1 MWELAVPVAIGVI
14 AVFVIGLMFAR
25 LYRRSTRDEAYVR
38 TGLGGQKVVLD
49 GGSIVLP
56 VFHST
61 AAVNLKT
68 LRLEVARGGPD
79 SLITKDRMRVD
90 IGAEFYLR
98 VKPDMSSIALA
109 AQTLGNRTNDA
120 AELRELVEA
129 KFVDGL
135 RSVAATMNLEELQEQ
150 RATFVKAVQ
159 DAVGADI
166 QNNGL
171 ELESVSLTRLDQS
184 DIKHFNPSNFF
195 DAHGLTTLTKITKER
210 EQERNQIV
218 RTTEVNIAQQDLV
231 ARQTTLTIESTKRE
245 AELAQQ
251 RDIANKTAAMR
262 AQTAQVE
269 QTALQN
275 EAEYRIQQ
283 ELAVANKQ
291 TEANQARDTRKIEAD
306 LAVKRRTTEM
316 ERELQIVAQ
325 EAAIVV
331 ATKSKEQSEAQTIAE
346 TARAL
351 AIAAEEKVTTAR
363 ATEIAERDKI
373 INVIAARKAAET
385 NAMPITVMAEAE
397 KQAAANKAEAI
408 NVLAKAD
415 ANAATTR
422 AAGVKSLGQAEAEVA
437 TLKAEARNKLSPAMI
452 DYDLNL
458 ARINI
463 IPNALAE
470 AVKPIEKISDIRIF
484 DTGSLL
490 GRGGAGGGSGGGWRP
505 RSRRRPCRQLL
516 SVSAFK
522 PIIDK
527 ILTEAGFAAGP
538 DALTSLTNALAAQQL
553 ANPAEPPAT
562 PPMTLQRS
570 PAPHSVGD
578 AGKAVHQTA
587 SSRARLIRPHCRP
600 EPDMT
605 SANDDMPPR
614 AHARGGFF
622 CRATC
627 RETGGFARPR
637 SRTMLA
643 DRQCKEFRHVR
654 RRHDPPARDLQPPR
668 LVQSRRPIGRADR
681 AGRGPHRRGAAA
693 RRRRRPDRAVA
704 DRADPALHPVCD
716 SRRPAR
722 RPHLAALADG
732 GRGSAARRG
741 AAGDPRA
748 DLAWLADAATPRA
761 ARLHRRLRHRRLQRR
776 SACPGALAGDA
787 RSCCRRPTHGSSWR
801 APSPSPAGPRSAACW
816 SDGSVLRPRSDLPR
830 HCR

>member
-1 MWELAVPVAIGVI
+1 MWELAIPVTIGVI
-14 AVFVIGLMFAR
+14 AVLVIGLLLAK

-56 VFHST
+56 VFHSV

-98 VKPDMSSIALA
+98 VKPDTSSIALA
-109 AQTLGNRTNDA
+109 AQTLGSRTQNA
-120 AELRELVEA
+120 GELRELIEA

-150 RATFVKAVQ
+150 RATFVKSVQ

-195 DAHGLTTLTKITKER
+195 DAHGLTTLTKITRER

-231 ARQTTLTIESTKRE
+231 ARQTTLTIEATKRE

-291 TEANQARDTRKIEAD
+291 TEANQLRDTRKIEAD
-306 LAVKRRTTEM
+306 LAVKRRNTEM
-316 ERELQIVAQ
+316 ERDLQIVAQ
-325 EAAIVV
+325 ESAIAIAA
-331 ATKSKEQSEAQTIAE
+331 KSKEQSEAQTIAE

-351 AIAAEEKVTTAR
+351 AIAAEEKVTTAK
-363 ATEIAERDKI
+363 AVEIAERDKI

-385 NAMPITVMAEAE
+385 EAMPITVMAEAE
-397 KQAAANKAEAI
+397 NQAANNKAEAI
-408 NVLAKAD
+408 TMLARAD
-415 ANAATTR
+415 AEAATTR

-437 TLKAEARNKLSPAMI
+437 ALKAEARNKLSQALI
-452 DYDLNL
+452 DYDLMM
-458 ARINI
+458 ARINV
-463 IPNALAE
+463 IPSALAE

-484 DTGSLL
+484 DTGGML
-490 GRGGAGGGSGGGWRP
+490 GRGGGNGAMNGHSNGLGLGDGLAA
-505 RSRRRPCRQLL
+505 QLL

-527 ILTEAGFAAGP
+527 ILAEGGFAAGP
-538 DALTSLTNALAAQQL
+538 DALTTLTNALAAQQL
-553 ANPAEPPAT
+553 ASPAELPAVIDTDDDAVATPPAT
-562 PPMTLQRS
+562 ISGP
-570 PAPHSVGD
+570 
-578 AGKAVHQTA
+578 GKAT
-587 SSRARLIRPHCRP
+587 L
-600 EPDMT
+600 
-605 SANDDMPPR
+605 
-614 AHARGGFF
+614 
-622 CRATC
+622 
-627 RETGGFARPR
+627 
-637 SRTMLA
+637 
-643 DRQCKEFRHVR
+643 
-654 RRHDPPARDLQPPR
+654 
-668 LVQSRRPIGRADR
+668 
-681 AGRGPHRRGAAA
+681 GPK
-693 RRRRRPDRAVA
+693 
-704 DRADPALHPVCD
+704 
-716 SRRPAR
+716 
-722 RPHLAALADG
+722 
-732 GRGSAARRG
+732 
-741 AAGDPRA
+741 
-748 DLAWLADAATPRA
+748 T
-761 ARLHRRLRHRRLQRR
+761 
-776 SACPGALAGDA
+776 
-787 RSCCRRPTHGSSWR
+787 
-801 APSPSPAGPRSAACW
+801 
-816 SDGSVLRPRSDLPR
+816 
-830 HCR
+830 

>member
-1 MWELAVPVAIGVI
+1 MWELAVPVSIGVVVI
-14 AVFVIGLMFAR
+14 LVIGLMLAK

-49 GGSIVLP
+49 GGSLVLP

-90 IGAEFYLR
+90 IGAEFYVR

-120 AELRELVEA
+120 AELRELIEA

-150 RATFVKAVQ
+150 RAVFVKSVQ

-184 DIKHFNPSNFF
+184 DIKHFNPNNFF

-218 RTTEVNIAQQDLV
+218 RSTEVNIAQQDLV
-231 ARQTTLTIESTKRE
+231 ARQTTLTIETTKRD

-291 TEANQARDTRKIEAD
+291 TEANQARDNEAEYRIQQELAVANKQTEANQARDTRKIEAD
-306 LAVKRRTTEM
+306 LAVKRRNTEM
-316 ERELQIVAQ
+316 DRDLQIVAQ
-325 EAAIVV
+325 ESAIAV

-346 TARAL
+346 TARAI

-363 ATEIAERDKI
+363 ATEIAERDKT

-422 AAGVKSLGQAEAEVA
+422 AAGVKSLGQAEAEVSS
-437 TLKAEARNKLSPAMI
+437 LKAEARNKLSSAI
-452 DYDLNL
+452 VDYDLNL

-484 DTGSLL
+484 DTGGLL
-490 GRGGAGGGSGGGWRP
+490 GRGGAAGGNSGGGGGGNGGLGLGDGLAA
-505 RSRRRPCRQLL
+505 QLL

-522 PIIDK
+522 PMIDK
-527 ILTEAGFAAGP
+527 ILAEAGFPAGP
-538 DALTSLTNALAAQQL
+538 DALTSLT
-553 ANPAEPPAT
+553 
-562 PPMTLQRS
+562 
-570 PAPHSVGD
+570 
-578 AGKAVHQTA
+578 
-587 SSRARLIRPHCRP
+587 
-600 EPDMT
+600 
-605 SANDDMPPR
+605 
-614 AHARGGFF
+614 
-622 CRATC
+622 
-627 RETGGFARPR
+627 
-637 SRTMLA
+637 
-643 DRQCKEFRHVR
+643 
-654 RRHDPPARDLQPPR
+654 
-668 LVQSRRPIGRADR
+668 
-681 AGRGPHRRGAAA
+681 
-693 RRRRRPDRAVA
+693 
-704 DRADPALHPVCD
+704 
-716 SRRPAR
+716 
-722 RPHLAALADG
+722 AALAQ
-732 GRGSAARRG
+732 RKAEVAAEAPAPADEIPPAPLVG
-741 AAGDPRA
+741 TITGQFAAGPK
-748 DLAWLADAATPRA
+748 P
-761 ARLHRRLRHRRLQRR
+761 
-776 SACPGALAGDA
+776 
-787 RSCCRRPTHGSSWR
+787 
-801 APSPSPAGPRSAACW
+801 
-816 SDGSVLRPRSDLPR
+816 
-830 HCR
+830 

>member
-14 AVFVIGLMFAR
+14 VVLFIGLLFAK

-56 VFHST
+56 IFHST

-98 VKPDMSSIALA
+98 VKPDTSSIALA

-184 DIKHFNPSNFF
+184 DIKHFNPTNFF

-210 EQERNQIV
+210 DQERNQIV
-218 RTTEVNIAQQDLV
+218 RTTEVNIAQQDLI

-269 QTALQN
+269 QTAVQN

-283 ELAVANKQ
+283 ELIVANKQ

-306 LAVKRRTTEM
+306 LAVKRRTTEV

-325 EAAIVV
+325 EAAIIV
-331 ATKSKEQSEAQTIAE
+331 ATKSKDQSEAQTIAE
-346 TARAL
+346 T
-351 AIAAEEKVTTAR
+351 
-363 ATEIAERDKI
+363 TEIAERDKT

-397 KQAAANKAEAI
+397 KQAAANKAEAT

-422 AAGVKSLGQAEAEVA
+422 AAGVKALGQAEAEVA
-437 TLKAEARNKLSPAMI
+437 TLKAEARNKLSSTMI

-463 IPNALAE
+463 IPDALAQ

-484 DTGSLL
+484 DTGSLM
-490 GRGGAGGGSGGGWRP
+490 GRGGMAGGAGGNLGLGDGLAS
-505 RSRRRPCRQLL
+505 QLL

-522 PIIDK
+522 PIIDR
-527 ILTEAGFAAGP
+527 ILAEAGFAAGP
-538 DALTSLTNALAAQQL
+538 DALTNLTNALAAQQL
-553 ANPAEPPAT
+553 ANSVGPPAA
-562 PPMTLQRS
+562 PGDVSTL
-570 PAPHSVGD
+570 P
-578 AGKAVHQTA
+578 A
-587 SSRARLIRPHCRP
+587 SS
-600 EPDMT
+600 
-605 SANDDMPPR
+605 
-614 AHARGGFF
+614 
-622 CRATC
+622 
-627 RETGGFARPR
+627 
-637 SRTMLA
+637 
-643 DRQCKEFRHVR
+643 
-654 RRHDPPARDLQPPR
+654 
-668 LVQSRRPIGRADR
+668 
-681 AGRGPHRRGAAA
+681 
-693 RRRRRPDRAVA
+693 
-704 DRADPALHPVCD
+704 
-716 SRRPAR
+716 
-722 RPHLAALADG
+722 
-732 GRGSAARRG
+732 
-741 AAGDPRA
+741 
-748 DLAWLADAATPRA
+748 ATPGK
-761 ARLHRRLRHRRLQRR
+761 
-776 SACPGALAGDA
+776 SA
-787 RSCCRRPTHGSSWR
+787 
-801 APSPSPAGPRSAACW
+801 
-816 SDGSVLRPRSDLPR
+816 
-830 HCR
+830 

>member
-1 MWELAVPVAIGVI
+1 MFDLILPATIGVVLLI
-14 AVFVIGLMFAR
+14 ALGTVFAI
-25 LYRRSTRDEAYVR
+25 LYQRSTRDEAFVR
-38 TGLGGQKVVLD
+38 TGLGGKKVVLD
-49 GGSIVLP
+49 GGAVVLP
-56 VFHST
+56 IFHSI
-61 AAVNLKT
+61 ARVNLKT
-68 LRLEVARGGPD
+68 LRLRVERSKKD

-90 IGAEFYLR
+90 IGAEFYVR

-120 AELRELVEA
+120 AELRELIEA

-150 RATFVKAVQ
+150 RAVFVKSVQ

-184 DIKHFNPSNFF
+184 DIKHFNPNNFF

-218 RTTEVNIAQQDLV
+218 RSTEVNIAQQDLV
-231 ARQTTLTIESTKRE
+231 ARQTTLTIETTKRD

-306 LAVKRRTTEM
+306 LAVKRRNTEM
-316 ERELQIVAQ
+316 DRDLQIVAQ
-325 EAAIVV
+325 ESAIAV

-346 TARAL
+346 TARAI

-363 ATEIAERDKI
+363 ATEIAERDKT

-422 AAGVKSLGQAEAEVA
+422 AAGVKSLGQAEAEVSS
-437 TLKAEARNKLSPAMI
+437 LKAEARNKLSSAI
-452 DYDLNL
+452 VDYDLNL

-484 DTGSLL
+484 DTGGLL
-490 GRGGAGGGSGGGWRP
+490 GRGGAAGGNSGGGGGGNGGLGLGDGLAA
-505 RSRRRPCRQLL
+505 QLL

-522 PIIDK
+522 PMIDK
-527 ILTEAGFAAGP
+527 VLAEAGFPAGP
-538 DALTSLTNALAAQQL
+538 DALTSLT
-553 ANPAEPPAT
+553 
-562 PPMTLQRS
+562 
-570 PAPHSVGD
+570 
-578 AGKAVHQTA
+578 
-587 SSRARLIRPHCRP
+587 
-600 EPDMT
+600 
-605 SANDDMPPR
+605 
-614 AHARGGFF
+614 
-622 CRATC
+622 
-627 RETGGFARPR
+627 
-637 SRTMLA
+637 
-643 DRQCKEFRHVR
+643 
-654 RRHDPPARDLQPPR
+654 
-668 LVQSRRPIGRADR
+668 
-681 AGRGPHRRGAAA
+681 
-693 RRRRRPDRAVA
+693 
-704 DRADPALHPVCD
+704 
-716 SRRPAR
+716 
-722 RPHLAALADG
+722 AALAQ
-732 GRGSAARRG
+732 RKAEVAAEAPAPADEIPPAPLVG
-741 AAGDPRA
+741 TITGQFAAGPK
-748 DLAWLADAATPRA
+748 P
-761 ARLHRRLRHRRLQRR
+761 
-776 SACPGALAGDA
+776 
-787 RSCCRRPTHGSSWR
+787 
-801 APSPSPAGPRSAACW
+801 
-816 SDGSVLRPRSDLPR
+816 
-830 HCR
+830 

>member
-1 MWELAVPVAIGVI
+1 MLELAVPVSIGVI
-14 AVFVIGLMFAR
+14 AVLVIGLMFAR

-49 GGSIVLP
+49 GGSMVLP
-56 VFHST
+56 IFHFT
-61 AAVNLKT
+61 AMVNLKT

-98 VKPDMSSIALA
+98 VKPDTSSIALA

-120 AELRELVEA
+120 AELRELIEA
-129 KFVDGL
+129 KCVDGL

-150 RATFVKAVQ
+150 RATFVKSVQ

-195 DAHGLTTLTKITKER
+195 DAHGLTTLTRITKER

-231 ARQTTLTIESTKRE
+231 AKQTTLTIESTKRE

-262 AQTAQVE
+262 AETAKVE
-269 QTALQN
+269 QTAVQN

-291 TEANQARDTRKIEAD
+291 TEANQGRDTKKIEAD
-306 LAVKRRTTEM
+306 LAVKRRTTEAD
-316 ERELQIVAQ
+316 RELQIMAQ
-325 EAAIVV
+325 EAAIIV

-363 ATEIAERDKI
+363 ATEIAERDKT
-373 INVIAARKAAET
+373 INVIAARRAAET

-408 NVLAKAD
+408 SVLAKAD
-415 ANAATTR
+415 AAATTR

-437 TLKAEARNKLSPAMI
+437 ALKAEARNKLSAAMVE
-452 DYDLNL
+452 YDVNL

-463 IPNALAE
+463 IPDALAQ

-490 GRGGAGGGSGGGWRP
+490 GRGGAGGGIGAGGGLGLGDGLA
-505 RSRRRPCRQLL
+505 SQLL

-538 DALTSLTNALAAQQL
+538 DALTSLTNALAAQPL
-553 ANPAEPPAT
+553 AGSVAPPAASDDAPT
-562 PPMTLQRS
+562 PPASNTTPGK
-570 PAPHSVGD
+570 PATD
-578 AGKAVHQTA
+578 GKA
-587 SSRARLIRPHCRP
+587 
-600 EPDMT
+600 
-605 SANDDMPPR
+605 
-614 AHARGGFF
+614 
-622 CRATC
+622 
-627 RETGGFARPR
+627 
-637 SRTMLA
+637 
-643 DRQCKEFRHVR
+643 
-654 RRHDPPARDLQPPR
+654 PA
-668 LVQSRRPIGRADR
+668 
-681 AGRGPHRRGAAA
+681 
-693 RRRRRPDRAVA
+693 
-704 DRADPALHPVCD
+704 
-716 SRRPAR
+716 
-722 RPHLAALADG
+722 
-732 GRGSAARRG
+732 
-741 AAGDPRA
+741 
-748 DLAWLADAATPRA
+748 
-761 ARLHRRLRHRRLQRR
+761 
-776 SACPGALAGDA
+776 
-787 RSCCRRPTHGSSWR
+787 
-801 APSPSPAGPRSAACW
+801 
-816 SDGSVLRPRSDLPR
+816 
-830 HCR
+830 

>member
-1 MWELAVPVAIGVI
+1 
-14 AVFVIGLMFAR
+14 
-25 LYRRSTRDEAYVR
+25 
-38 TGLGGQKVVLD
+38 
-49 GGSIVLP
+49 
-56 VFHST
+56 
-61 AAVNLKT
+61 
-68 LRLEVARGGPD
+68 
-79 SLITKDRMRVD
+79 
-90 IGAEFYLR
+90 
-98 VKPDMSSIALA
+98 
-109 AQTLGNRTNDA
+109 
-120 AELRELVEA
+120 
-129 KFVDGL
+129 
-135 RSVAATMNLEELQEQ
+135 MNLEELQEQ

-218 RTTEVNIAQQDLV
+218 RTTEVTIAQQDLV

-306 LAVKRRTTEM
+306 LAVKRRNTEM
-316 ERELQIVAQ
+316 ERDLQIVTQ
-325 EAAIVV
+325 ESAITVAA
-331 ATKSKEQSEAQTIAE
+331 KSKEQSEAQTIAE

-363 ATEIAERDKI
+363 ATEIAERDKT

-422 AAGVKSLGQAEAEVA
+422 AAGVKALGQAEAEVA
-437 TLKAEARNKLSPAMI
+437 TLKAEARNKLSTAMV

-463 IPNALAE
+463 IPGALAE

-484 DTGSLL
+484 DTGGLL
-490 GRGGAGGGSGGGWRP
+490 GRGGAGGGGGNSLGLGDGLAA
-505 RSRRRPCRQLL
+505 QLL

-522 PIIDK
+522 PMIDK

-538 DALTSLTNALAAQQL
+538 DALTSLTNALAQRKSDISV
-553 ANPAEPPAT
+553 ET
-562 PPMTLQRS
+562 P
-570 PAPHSVGD
+570 PAPHVEKPAAPYGTPTIN
-578 AGKAVHQTA
+578 G
-587 SSRARLIRPHCRP
+587 
-600 EPDMT
+600 EPRT
-605 SANDDMPPR
+605 
-614 AHARGGFF
+614 
-622 CRATC
+622 
-627 RETGGFARPR
+627 TG
-637 SRTMLA
+637 
-643 DRQCKEFRHVR
+643 
-654 RRHDPPARDLQPPR
+654 
-668 LVQSRRPIGRADR
+668 
-681 AGRGPHRRGAAA
+681 
-693 RRRRRPDRAVA
+693 
-704 DRADPALHPVCD
+704 
-716 SRRPAR
+716 
-722 RPHLAALADG
+722 
-732 GRGSAARRG
+732 
-741 AAGDPRA
+741 
-748 DLAWLADAATPRA
+748 
-761 ARLHRRLRHRRLQRR
+761 
-776 SACPGALAGDA
+776 
-787 RSCCRRPTHGSSWR
+787 
-801 APSPSPAGPRSAACW
+801 
-816 SDGSVLRPRSDLPR
+816 
-830 HCR
+830 

>member
-1 MWELAVPVAIGVI
+1 MWELAVPVAIGVAAI
-14 AVFVIGLMFAR
+14 FVMGLLFAR

-68 LRLEVARGGPD
+68 LRLEVTRGGPD

-98 VKPDMSSIALA
+98 VKPDSSSIALA
-109 AQTLGNRTNDA
+109 AQTLGSRTNNA
-120 AELRELVEA
+120 GELRELIEA

-150 RATFVKAVQ
+150 RAIFVKSVQ
-159 DAVGADI
+159 EAVGADI

-195 DAHGLTTLTKITKER
+195 DAHGLTTLTRITKER
-210 EQERNQIV
+210 EQERNQNV
-218 RTTEVNIAQQDLV
+218 RTTEVTIAQQDLV

-269 QTALQN
+269 QTAVQN

-283 ELAVANKQ
+283 ELIVANKQ

-306 LAVKRRTTEM
+306 LAVKRRTTEV

-325 EAAIVV
+325 EAAIIV
-331 ATKSKEQSEAQTIAE
+331 ATKSKDQSEAQTIAE
-346 TARAL
+346 T
-351 AIAAEEKVTTAR
+351 
-363 ATEIAERDKI
+363 TEIAERDKT

-397 KQAAANKAEAI
+397 KQAAANKAEAT

-422 AAGVKSLGQAEAEVA
+422 AAGVKALGQAEAEVA
-437 TLKAEARNKLSPAMI
+437 TLKAEARNKLSQTMI
-452 DYDLNL
+452 DYDLGL

-484 DTGSLL
+484 DTGGLL
-490 GRGGAGGGSGGGWRP
+490 GRGGGNGAMNGHGNGLGLGDGLAA
-505 RSRRRPCRQLL
+505 QLL

-527 ILTEAGFAAGP
+527 ILPEGGFSACP
-538 DALTSLTNALAAQQL
+538 DAGTSLTNALAAQQL
-553 ANPAEPPAT
+553 ASPAEPPAVDADDVVT
-562 PPMTLQRS
+562 PPATIS
-570 PAPHSVGD
+570 GT
-578 AGKAVHQTA
+578 GKAT
-587 SSRARLIRPHCRP
+587 L
-600 EPDMT
+600 
-605 SANDDMPPR
+605 
-614 AHARGGFF
+614 
-622 CRATC
+622 
-627 RETGGFARPR
+627 
-637 SRTMLA
+637 
-643 DRQCKEFRHVR
+643 
-654 RRHDPPARDLQPPR
+654 
-668 LVQSRRPIGRADR
+668 
-681 AGRGPHRRGAAA
+681 GPK
-693 RRRRRPDRAVA
+693 
-704 DRADPALHPVCD
+704 
-716 SRRPAR
+716 
-722 RPHLAALADG
+722 
-732 GRGSAARRG
+732 
-741 AAGDPRA
+741 
-748 DLAWLADAATPRA
+748 T
-761 ARLHRRLRHRRLQRR
+761 
-776 SACPGALAGDA
+776 
-787 RSCCRRPTHGSSWR
+787 
-801 APSPSPAGPRSAACW
+801 
-816 SDGSVLRPRSDLPR
+816 
-830 HCR
+830 